1 VTVAAGDP
9 PNPGR
14 RRSRLIAFAAV
25 AVAALAVALVVS
37 RSTGTYE
44 VNAVFDQVHGLVDG
58 GKVQAGGVQVGEVT
72 KIELG
77 SDGLPHVRMRVDD
90 DFRLRRG
97 SVAEVRFFSVAG
109 ELNRYVALHQGRGP
123 ELSDGA
129 TLGLAAS
136 DQPVEIDQ
144 VLSTLD
150 PSTRRNVRGLL
161 SRLDASLEGRGT
173 DIAKTLQS
181 SGPALQNTADL
192 LADVSSDGAALRTA
206 VSRTQVVVGELA
218 RDPGALSEAA
228 DRMAELLG
236 TTARRADELRTGLRL
251 LPGAIRQPR
260 LALNRL
266 DAAVGDLRSLVSAA
280 SPGVAQL
287 VPAARELSGAL
298 SAGRPALA
306 QAASFTKTAPAD
318 LRRLSPL
325 LGTAKPVLQTLAPV
339 LSASNPILDNARV
352 RLPDFFSFF
361 SNWADFTANYDA
373 AGHAAR
379 VGLVFAPAPLNPIGP
394 GEAKPG
400 HLLAPFLRQP
410 GVLEGE
416 PWTDYDKS
424 FVGGGQRPEGDQ
436 PTPNGS
442 STRRRGR

>member
-1 VTVAAGDP
+1 VVSARRLALAAFV
-9 PNPGR
+9 
-14 RRSRLIAFAAV
+14 LAAV
-25 AVAALAVALVVS
+25 AVALVVA
-37 RSTGTYE
+37 RSSGSYE
-44 VNAVFDQVHGLVDG
+44 VNAVFDQVNGLVVG
-58 GKVQAGGVQVGEVT
+58 GKVEAGGVQVGKVT
-72 KIELG
+72 RIELG
-77 SDGLPHVRMRVDD
+77 SDGLPHVRIRVDD

-109 ELNRYVALHQGRGP
+109 ELNRYVALHQGTGP

-129 TLGLAAS
+129 TLGLAAT

-161 SRLDASLEGRGT
+161 SGLDASLSGRGH

-181 SGPALQNTADL
+181 SGPALQSTADL
-192 LADVSSDGAALRTA
+192 LADVSSDGAALKTA
-206 VSRTQVVVGELA
+206 VSRTRVVVGELA
-218 RDPGALSEAA
+218 RDPGALSQTA
-228 DRMAELLG
+228 DTLSSLLG
-236 TTARRADELRTGLRL
+236 TTARRARDLRVGLRS
-251 LPGAIRQPR
+251 LPGAIANPTR
-260 LALNRL
+260 ALNRL
-266 DAAVGDLRSLVSAA
+266 DSAVGDLRSLVSAA

-298 SAGRPALA
+298 RAGRPALA
-306 QAASFTKTAPAD
+306 RAASFTKTAPAD
-318 LRRLSPL
+318 LKRLSPL

-361 SNWADFTANYDA
+361 SNWADFTSNYDA

-379 VGLVFAPAPLNPIGP
+379 VGLVFAPAPLNTVGP
-394 GEAKPG
+394 SEAKAG
-400 HLLAPFLRQP
+400 HLLAPFLRTP

-424 FVGGGQRPEGDQ
+424 FVGGGVRPEGDSA
-436 PTPNGS
+436 PSGGG
-442 STRRRGR
+442 GR

>member
-1 VTVAAGDP
+1 V
-9 PNPGR
+9 NPGR
-14 RRSRLIAFAAV
+14 RRARLSAVIALAAALV
-25 AVAALAVALVVS
+25 AVLLVVS
-37 RSTGTYE
+37 RSTGSYE

-161 SRLDASLEGRGT
+161 SRLDTSLSGRGS

-206 VSRTQVVVGELA
+206 VSRTRVVVGELA
-218 RDPGALSEAA
+218 RDPGALTETA
-228 DRMAELLG
+228 DRMASLLG
-236 TTARRADELRTGLRL
+236 TTARRASDLRVGLRS

-266 DAAVGDLRSLVSAA
+266 DGAVADLRSLVSAA

-298 SAGRPALA
+298 AAGRPALA
-306 QAASFTKTAPAD
+306 RAASFVKTAPAD
-318 LRRLSPL
+318 LRRISPL

-339 LSASNPILDNARV
+339 LSASNPILDYARV

-379 VGLVFAPAPLNPIGP
+379 VGLVFAPAPLNVIG
-394 GEAKPG
+394 ANDTKPG
-400 HLLAPFLRQP
+400 HMAAPFLKAP

-424 FVGGGQRPEGDQ
+424 FVGGGVRPEGDQ
-436 PTPNGS
+436 PASGGS
-442 STRRRGR
+442 KPAARTTSRRRSR